1 MVVWTSLALAHTCDE
16 FQPSELAAL
25 QPPAIVV
32 LGERHGDKSDMQ
44 RARQAIDELAMR
56 GSVTLALEAVHE
68 VNQPVLERFAAGEVK
83 TGKLPAELDW
93 SETWGFPWKPYKP
106 LVTLSRRGVTVVA
119 AGLKLGPKP
128 DDREVQIPE
137 GYDAYLKEMMGA
149 HGASMAPDVAA
160 RFTTSMAWRDFRIA
174 ELAMNGWTGEGFL
187 VVLTGRGHI
196 EGSMGTNWQL
206 EHLTEAPITSVVL
219 GHEDAR
225 CNPGDRVW
233 AD

>member
-1 MVVWTSLALAHTCDE
+1 
-16 FQPSELAAL
+16 
-25 QPPAIVV
+25 
-32 LGERHGDKSDMQ
+32 
-44 RARQAIDELAMR
+44 
-56 GSVTLALEAVHE
+56 
-68 VNQPVLERFAAGEVK
+68 
-83 TGKLPAELDW
+83 
-93 SETWGFPWKPYKP
+93 
-106 LVTLSRRGVTVVA
+106 
-119 AGLKLGPKP
+119 
-128 DDREVQIPE
+128 
-137 GYDAYLKEMMGA
+137 
-149 HGASMAPDVAA
+149 MAPDVAA